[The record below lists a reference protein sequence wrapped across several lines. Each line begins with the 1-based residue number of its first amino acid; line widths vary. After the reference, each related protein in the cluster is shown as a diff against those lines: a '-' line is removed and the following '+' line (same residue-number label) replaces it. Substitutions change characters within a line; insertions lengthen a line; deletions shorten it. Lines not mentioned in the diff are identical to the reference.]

1 MVMYLCQSTRFDF
14 FIRNFII
21 CIIFQVSF
29 LHFYVNKSSEDM
41 KLENHEGEKG
51 EEKHDFD
58 FIFAAVSTKESTETY
73 LNILF

>member
-1 MVMYLCQSTRFDF
+1 
-14 FIRNFII
+14 
-21 CIIFQVSF
+21 
-29 LHFYVNKSSEDM
+29 M